1 MSAGAKAAKFLT
13 IALFSALISSQ
24 TALADIKPRPGWS
37 VHPTSH
43 DYSTL
48 VERVLAAAKTQKIG
62 VVSRASATVG
72 AKAVLDLTIPGN
84 TVIGLYH
91 PRFAVRMLEASV
103 TAGIEAPIRVYLTE
117 NEDGSA
123 TLSFKTPTHVFEP
136 YFDEGGDR
144 LRELAQELDQLF
156 ADLAKEAAGAN

>member
-1 MSAGAKAAKFLT
+1 MLFRVKSARFLIVLFAAA
-13 IALFSALISSQ
+13 IFSGHA
-24 TALADIKPRPGWS
+24 ALAEIRPRPGWS
-37 VHPTSH
+37 IHPTSH
-43 DYSTL
+43 DYNTL

-103 TAGIEAPIRVYLTE
+103 TAGIEAPIRVYVTE
-117 NEDGSA
+117 NGDGTA

-136 YFDEGGDR
+136 YFDEGGDA
-144 LRELAQELDQLF
+144 LRELSQELDQLF